1 MKRTRN
7 RLPVSCTFCH
17 ARKLRCD
24 RKTPC
29 SNCVTHQRQNCNY
42 LKKQDSKKHAATVN
56 TLAPESLTHIG
67 DAQIYTSS
75 ISVAALAGWGSHS
88 NMEGP
93 QPTPREQDPPFLH
106 NVFRLLHQ
114 SPREKIDTNPHLW
127 ARLLPSRA
135 LCEQLCQRYMDTINV
150 FHFAVGPAQP
160 QLWINTVYS
169 KDPSKP
175 HTNAELRAM
184 ALVLLMMRLGHI
196 ATHDDCPDYCA
207 DTYLGPRLQHI
218 AESFLQATVTH
229 NSMALEGFQALI
241 LLRCHAVFSPQNI
254 DTDQRDNGIVHS
266 SMSLVSTAVTMG
278 LHRDPS
284 VFKLPDSTAALW
296 RGLWCH
302 VVVCDTFHSLNTGT
316 PLSNV
321 IDSSNVRIQSLDL
334 SDLATT
340 EAEKTYLAQ
349 CAHSLSLYTRLCQ
362 LMRKGLSF
370 IFTPSGLT
378 DANYTVIISDIQD
391 FRTSLNLHME
401 QWVVTDEINAAN
413 RLVLLLGALQL
424 QSLVN
429 RACQVPATET
439 HKSHRR
445 LLFTCLEIGSVCD
458 YVSSNMR
465 HFKSFSWP
473 IKAIF
478 LRVSTLTCLNLCS
491 LAWQAAK
498 MNATES
504 LAEIFATCDTLL
516 QWISSVGSVYV
527 TAHQAHVHLTRLLD
541 IVKREHNVSVD
552 MMGWYV
558 GDVGSPL
565 MEWLIQAPSF

>member
-24 RKTPC
+24 RKSPC
-29 SNCVTHQRQNCNY
+29 SNCVTHQRQHCNY
-42 LKKQDSKKHAATVN
+42 LKKQDTKTSATATVN

-67 DAQIYTSS
+67 DAQIYTSPL
-75 ISVAALAGWGSHS
+75 SVAALAGSGSHS
-88 NMEGP
+88 VSL
-93 QPTPREQDPPFLH
+93 QPTPRVEDPPFLH

-114 SPREKIDTNPHLW
+114 SPRDKIDSNPHLW
-127 ARLLPSRA
+127 ARLFPSRA
-135 LCEQLCQRYMDTINV
+135 LCEQLVQRYMDTINV

-160 QLWINTVYS
+160 AHWIKTVYS
-169 KDPSKP
+169 RDSSQP

-184 ALVLLMMRLGHI
+184 AMVLLMMRLGHI
-196 ATHDDCPDYCA
+196 ATHDNCPDYCA
-207 DTYLGPRLQHI
+207 DTYLGPRLQNI
-218 AESFLQATVTH
+218 AETFLQATVTH

-266 SMSLVSTAVTMG
+266 SMHFVSTAVTMG

-284 VFKLPDSTAALW
+284 VFKLPDATAALW

-321 IDSSNVRIQSLDL
+321 IDSSNVRVDDLDL
-334 SDLATT
+334 SALATT
-340 EAEKTYLAQ
+340 DAEKAYLAQ
-349 CAHSLSLYTRLCQ
+349 CAHSLSLYARLCK
-362 LMRKGLSF
+362 LMRKGLSYVF
-370 IFTPSGLT
+370 APSGLS
-378 DANYTVIISDIQD
+378 DADYTVIIADIGD
-391 FRTSLNLHME
+391 FRSDLSLQME
-401 QWVVTDEINAAN
+401 QWVVTDEINSAN

-429 RACQVPATET
+429 RACQVPASET

-445 LLFTCLEIGSVCD
+445 LLFTCLEVGSVCD
-458 YVSSNMR
+458 YVSCNMS
-465 HFKSFSWP
+465 HFKSFAWP

-478 LRVSTLTCLNLCS
+478 LRVSTSTCLNLCS
-491 LAWQAAK
+491 LAWQATK

-504 LAEIFATCDTLL
+504 LAQIFTTCDTLL
-516 QWISSVGSVYV
+516 QWISSVGTVYV

-541 IVKREHNVSVD
+541 IVKREHNVGVD
-552 MMGWYV
+552 MIGWYV